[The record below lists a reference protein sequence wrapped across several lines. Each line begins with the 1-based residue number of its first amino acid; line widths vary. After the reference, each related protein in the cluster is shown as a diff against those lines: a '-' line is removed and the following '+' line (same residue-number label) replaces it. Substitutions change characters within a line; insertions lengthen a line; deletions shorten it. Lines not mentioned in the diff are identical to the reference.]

1 MRRQFRA
8 RLTYANVITT
18 IALFVALGGISYAAT
33 QLPKNSVESKQ
44 LKANAVTA
52 AKIKNGAVT
61 GAKIQLSSLGTV
73 PSAGKADSATTAARA
88 DSAATAGRA
97 DSAQTATSA
106 TTAANAANADN
117 ADNAAKLAG
126 IPANRY
132 LTAVSTLLPGETEVG
147 VFGAAATEGSYDVVA
162 LEFQPKLPAEV
173 ESEQAEEHAPGSTSE
188 KCPGQRQAAP
198 GYLCI
203 YESFRN
209 GISFDGFGST
219 FDEGS
224 SAVAAREG
232 AVMIFH
238 GTSDLGNVRGT
249 WAYTAP

>member
-8 RLTYANVITT
+8 KLTYANVIAT
-18 IALFVALGGISYAAT
+18 IALFIALGGVSYAAT
-33 QLPKNSVESKQ
+33 QLPKNSVGSKQ

-61 GAKIQLSSLGTV
+61 GAKVQVASLGTV
-73 PSAGKADSATTAARA
+73 PSAAHADSATKADSATTAARA
-88 DSAATAGRA
+88 DSAVTAGQA

-106 TTAANAANADN
+106 ATAANAD
-117 ADNAAKLAG
+117 KLG
-126 IPANRY
+126 GVPANRY
-132 LTAVSTLLPGETEVG
+132 LTANSTLLPGETEVG
-147 VFGAAATEGSYDVVA
+147 VFGVAATEGSYDVVG
-162 LEFQPKLPAEV
+162 LDFHPKLPSEV

-188 KCPGQRQAAP
+188 KCPGPRQAAP

-209 GISFDGFGST
+209 GISFDAFAST

-232 AVMIFH
+232 AVLIFH
-238 GTSDLGNVRGT
+238 GTSDLGNARGT